1 MYKGTVLKKKLLQFL
16 LLFTLF
22 FHIVHDTV
30 LAEEINANT
39 SIHIY
44 VQEQISFS
52 QSSDICDYHH
62 IFHFMAVIE
71 ETYLFLST
79 PTLKSNVLHQ
89 NTFYTPPFQE
99 TSIKPPI
106 A

>member
-1 MYKGTVLKKKLLQFL
+1 MKKKLLQFL

-30 LAEEINANT
+30 LAEEMDTST
-39 SIHIY
+39 SIHTY

-62 IFHFMAVIE
+62 IFHFMAIIE
-71 ETYLFLST
+71 KTYLSLST
-79 PTLKSNVLHQ
+79 PTLKSKVLHQ
-89 NTFYTPPFQE
+89 KTFYTPPFQK